1 MKLKNDRSQSKKK
14 ESFSHEANFK
24 TKNYKVLYIMIHGS
38 IQHEEVI
45 IMNIYLPNGSALH
58 FVKQILLQL
67 KVEISSSR
75 VIMRELKEL
84 QHPI

>member
-1 MKLKNDRSQSKKK
+1 
-14 ESFSHEANFK
+14 
-24 TKNYKVLYIMIHGS
+24 MIHGS